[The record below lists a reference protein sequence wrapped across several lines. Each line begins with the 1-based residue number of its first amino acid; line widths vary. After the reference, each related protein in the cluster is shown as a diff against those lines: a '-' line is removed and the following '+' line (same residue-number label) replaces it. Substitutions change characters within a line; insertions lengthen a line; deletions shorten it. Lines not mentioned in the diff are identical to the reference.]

1 MPNHA
6 NAFWTKIRTSARK
19 AGREV
24 IYRAL
29 QLFYAAQR
37 KETPAWARG
46 VIYAALA
53 YFITPIDAVPDALP
67 GGFLDDLGVLAGA
80 LATVALHITPE
91 VNRQAQEKLAFWLGP
106 DAPADSPPLFP
117 PSGPRSII

>member
-1 MPNHA
+1 MTNHVK
-6 NAFWTKIRTSARK
+6 AFWAKIRNSARK

-37 KETPAWARG
+37 KETPSWARG

-53 YFITPIDAVPDALP
+53 YFITPTDAVPDALP

-80 LATVALHITPE
+80 LTTVALYITPE
-91 VNRQAQEKLAFWLGP
+91 VNRQAREKLEFWLDAEDEVKSPP
-106 DAPADSPPLFP
+106 DSPADDVEHS
-117 PSGPRSII
+117 

>member
-1 MPNHA
+1 MMNDTK
-6 NAFWTKIRTSARK
+6 AFWTKIKTSCRK

-53 YFITPIDAVPDALP
+53 YFIAPVDAVPDALP
-67 GGFLDDLGVLAGA
+67 GGFLDDLAVLAGA
-80 LATVALHITPE
+80 LATVAMHITPE
-91 VNRQAQEKLAFWLGP
+91 VDREAREKLDFWLGP
-106 DAPADSPPLFP
+106 ADPAPPPP
-117 PSGPRSII
+117 DRPAGGE